1 MTATVLRL
9 IVGEH
14 ARTARP
20 RLSRQGG
27 GVCIHGSPS
36 RAVLRGLPGRADQA
50 PRAPGVWGHHYS
62 GGVCGNKERF
72 GNDGAG
78 R

>member
-1 MTATVLRL
+1 MTAGVRRL

-36 RAVLRGLPGRADQA
+36 RAVLRGLPGRANWRRNGA
-50 PRAPGVWGHHYS
+50 WGKYRHYS
-62 GGVCGNKERF
+62 GGVCGKQ
-72 GNDGAG
+72 
-78 R
+78 